1 MGLGHYILQ
10 SLSPPIPKVSLNR
23 TGFAS
28 GIAEIE
34 TKGYV
39 WDDNFPPHPV
49 KLNLRK
55 FLSVLEKRLARNTT
69 TIFYRGKPDSLGSDV
84 VKEKALQV

>member
-1 MGLGHYILQ
+1 MGLGHYMLQ

-23 TGFAS
+23 AGFAS
-28 GIAEIE
+28 GMAEIK

-39 WDDNFPPHPV
+39 WDNFFFSPV

-55 FLSVLEKRLARNTT
+55 CLSVLEKWIARNMTT
-69 TIFYRGKPDSLGSDV
+69 VFYRGKPDSLGSNA
-84 VKEKALQV
+84 VKEKA